1 MQFNQVYNRTHF
13 VSFLQN
19 DFLPEDFQVTET
31 PITLHTQTR
40 YTVNVTKL
48 GVCDSLDLVVYE
60 IRHQSKNDARVGLSK
75 EAFRVLADE
84 WQDKALVVFVP
95 EGAPNN
101 YRFSL
106 ITIDLDITETGKIEN
121 AIQIPAGTHIF

>member
-101 YRFSL
+101 YRFL
-106 ITIDLDITETGKIEN
+106 
-121 AIQIPAGTHIF
+121 